1 MKRGIIIAID
11 GLSSCGKS
19 TFAKALAKELG
30 YIYID
35 TGAMYRA
42 VTLAFIRAG
51 IDDPEQLSETAV
63 ENFLST
69 HPVSFVLNAEK
80 TPVVTLDGVAL
91 GDEIRGSAVSS
102 KVSQVASIPAVRR
115 AMVAQQRLLGT
126 EGGIVMDGR
135 DIGQTVFPNAELKIF
150 MVASD
155 AVRAQRRFDELC
167 AKGISATYEEVLAN
181 LTQRDQ
187 IDQTRACDPMRK
199 MPDALELDNSAMTPA
214 QQMEWIL
221 PIVQERIN
229 KSEILPS

>member
-1 MKRGIIIAID
+1 MRRGITIAID

-19 TFAKALAKELG
+19 TFAKALARELG

-42 VTLAFIRAG
+42 VTLAFLRAG
-51 IDDPEQLSETAV
+51 IDAPEQQSEEAV
-63 ENFLST
+63 EALLAKHT
-69 HPVSFVLNAEK
+69 VSFTLDEK
-80 TPVVTLDGVAL
+80 KEPVVTLDGVPL

-102 KVSQVASIPAVRR
+102 QVSQVASIPAVRC
-115 AMVAQQRLLGT
+115 AMVAQQRQLGI

-155 AVRAQRRFDELC
+155 TVRAQRRFDELQS
-167 AKGISATYEEVLAN
+167 KGIEATYEEVLAN
-181 LTQRDQ
+181 LRQRDQ

-199 MPDALELDNSAMTPA
+199 APDALELDNSAMTPE

-221 PIVQERIN
+221 PIVKERGGRR
-229 KSEILPS
+229 E

>member
-1 MKRGIIIAID
+1 MKRGITIAID

-19 TFAKALAKELG
+19 TFAKALARELG

-35 TGAMYRA
+35 TGSMYRA
-42 VTLAFIRAG
+42 ITLAFLQAG
-51 IDDPEQLSETAV
+51 INDPEHLPEPTV
-63 ENFLST
+63 NEFLAK
-69 HPVSFVLNAEK
+69 HKVSFLRNEAKE
-80 TPVVTLDGVAL
+80 PVVALDGVPL

-102 KVSQVASIPAVRR
+102 LVSQVASIPAVRR
-115 AMVAQQRLLGT
+115 AMVAQQRLLGV

-155 AVRAQRRFDELC
+155 TVRAQRRFDELQ
-167 AKGISATYEEVLAN
+167 AKGIEASYEEVLAN
-181 LTQRDQ
+181 LQQRDQ

-199 MPDALELDNSAMTPA
+199 SLDAIELDNSAMTPE

-221 PIVQERIN
+221 PIVKERGGRR
-229 KSEILPS
+229 E